1 MYCMYMDVYLFD
13 VGADS
18 DLKPRI
24 ATALFCGRRYE
35 SMSQQSRVT
44 TSVLYNTTLC
54 AFTCTG
60 SLFYTTCTCTL
71 HNQCRMHL
79 SSRCMCSAC
88 MYVPFTCMYR
98 FNGYHRGSVS
108 RSEVE
113 TGSED
118 ECY

>member
-1 MYCMYMDVYLFD
+1 MHVYCMYMYVYLFD

-54 AFTCTG
+54 AFP
-60 SLFYTTCTCTL
+60 
-71 HNQCRMHL
+71 MHWITVL
-79 SSRCMCSAC
+79 YYKYIA
-88 MYVPFTCMYR
+88 
-98 FNGYHRGSVS
+98 
-108 RSEVE
+108 
-113 TGSED
+113 
-118 ECY
+118 